1 MDLNDLNNNLRNN
14 LCKNAVKIGQRVL
27 LRYPVDADR
36 DEFVALRR
44 ASRDHLERWEP
55 IPPSGLDLYSPEAF
69 NRELETHN
77 TDREQ
82 RWLVCLIDTGAII
95 GRIALGN
102 IERGPF
108 QNGRFGYWIGSTY
121 TGQGLMSEALS
132 LAVEHAF
139 ASIEQGGLGLHR
151 VCANILPRNVE
162 SRRVL
167 EKVGFVQEGYSEQYL
182 QIQGVWEDHE
192 RWAMT
197 IDQHLGR

>member
-1 MDLNDLNNNLRNN
+1 MSEIIPPIPVIL
-14 LCKNAVKIGQRVL
+14 GSRVL
-27 LRYPVDADR
+27 LRFPVSSDR

-44 ASRDHLERWEP
+44 ASREHLERWEP

-69 NRELETHN
+69 DRELETHN
-77 TDREQ
+77 TTESQ
-82 RWLVCLIDTGAII
+82 RWLVCMNDTGAIA

-108 QNGRFGYWIGSTY
+108 QNGRFGYWIGSQY
-121 TGQGLMSEALS
+121 AGQGMMSEALA
-132 LAVEHAF
+132 LAVTHAF
-139 ASIEQGGLGLHR
+139 TPTESGGLGLHR
-151 VCANILPRNVE
+151 VCANIVPANTA

-167 EKVGFVQEGYSEQYL
+167 EKVGFVKEGYSEKYL

-197 IDQHLGR
+197 FNKIKL

>member
-1 MDLNDLNNNLRNN
+1 MARYGCQMTEILPPVPVAL
-14 LCKNAVKIGQRVL
+14 GERVL
-27 LRYPVDADR
+27 LRYPIFADR
-36 DEFVALRR
+36 EEFVALRR
-44 ASRDHLERWEP
+44 ASRDHLEQWEP

-69 NRELETHN
+69 DRELETHN
-77 TDREQ
+77 TQDSQ
-82 RWLVCLIDTGAII
+82 RWLVCMIDNDAII

-108 QNGRFGYWIGSTY
+108 QNGRFGYWIGSAFA
-121 TGQGLMSEALS
+121 GQGLMSEALS

-139 ASIEQGGLGLHR
+139 ASIEDGGLGLHR
-151 VCANILPRNVE
+151 VCANILPRNVA

-167 EKVGFVQEGYSEQYL
+167 EKVGFVQEGYSEKYL

-197 IDQHLGR
+197 KEQGVL